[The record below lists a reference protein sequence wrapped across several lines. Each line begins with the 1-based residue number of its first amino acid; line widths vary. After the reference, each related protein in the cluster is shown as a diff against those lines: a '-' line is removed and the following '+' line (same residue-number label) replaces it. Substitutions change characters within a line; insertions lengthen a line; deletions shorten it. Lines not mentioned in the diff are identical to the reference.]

1 MMANQSMI
9 MFPGQGAQ
17 RIGMCKSLMGSAEA
31 KALFGRAEKVV
42 GFNPLD
48 VCLLEPEK
56 FHALFRSTEFIQ
68 VMVFVTCLAKMEQIR
83 KENPGILDNVA
94 CVAGLSLGEFTA
106 LVYSG
111 AMTFEDALF
120 VIKERGKAMHNI
132 VSNMNAGLCNIS
144 GLSPIDL
151 HTYLDKN
158 FPKVEVATYL
168 ADEVTT
174 IAGSKSDLSVFSDSL
189 VQEFA
194 EKQEKLRVK
203 HLSAVGPFH
212 TSYMKEAAE
221 HFSHVLKDMQIRV
234 SQPKVPIIM
243 NVTGEIED
251 NVHDIK
257 RYLSKQ
263 LDAPIKWKQSLITA
277 YNLGVREFIEISP
290 SKYLC
295 YFVNMTKDISG
306 SSTRSVIV

>member
-1 MMANQSMI
+1 MMAKRIML

-31 KALFGRAEKVV
+31 KALFSRAEKVV

-48 VCLLEPEK
+48 MCLLEPEN
-56 FHALFRSTEFIQ
+56 FHEMFRSSEFNQI
-68 VMVFVTCLAKMEQIR
+68 MVFVTCLAKTEQIR
-83 KENPGILDNVA
+83 KENPDILGNVA
-94 CVAGLSLGEFTA
+94 CVAGLSIGELTA

-111 AMTFEDALF
+111 AMTFEDALL
-120 VIKERGKAMHNI
+120 VIKERGKAMDNI
-132 VSNMNAGLCNIS
+132 VSNMNAGMCNIS

-151 HTYLDKN
+151 QTFLDKN

-168 ADEVTT
+168 ADELTT
-174 IAGSKSDLSVFSDSL
+174 IAGSKSDLSLLSDSL

-194 EKQEKLRVK
+194 EKQEKLHVK
-203 HLSAVGPFH
+203 HLNVLGPFH
-212 TSYMKEAAE
+212 SSYMKEAAK
-221 HFSHVLKDMQIRV
+221 HVSHVLKEMKIQV

-243 NVTGEIED
+243 NATGEIED
-251 NVHDIK
+251 NVDNIK

-263 LDAPIKWKQSLITA
+263 IAAPIKWKQSLITA

-295 YFVNMTKDISG
+295 DFLSMIKDSSG
-306 SSTRSVIV
+306 SSVRSVIV